1 MLLIGPKRDS
11 AASTAWDRC
20 FFDGKLLL
28 TISRNRLTKGNS
40 IMPNRLPLRV
50 FASLAA
56 ALPAIA
62 LPATLSAQDDVYLPP
77 LAPLP
82 EAEVRSLPPEYRT
95 APLPAQESAQAPAQ
109 SYSLGEVTSIGADG
123 VETVTRTR
131 RIDARAPAQAVV
143 PAGYPQTYAPTAY
156 APPSY
161 VPAPYAPAQP
171 YAPVAYAPG
180 PVVFERA
187 QWIEEC
193 RRRTAGRNNNDT
205 GLIIG
210 GLLGAIAGGVAGYEI
225 AGAGDR
231 VLGTA
236 LGVGGGGLIGGL
248 LGSLFGGRKKNRYD
262 CEAALDG
269 YMTQFGTPVP
279 RIASREIP
287 AYSYG
292 YGQQA
297 GYGSYYYAPPQQVV
311 LVPVRTEVQ
320 QQVVVRE
327 SERFETI
334 PGRTRVIPGP
344 APLPSPKMIKG
355 GR

>member
-1 MLLIGPKRDS
+1 
-11 AASTAWDRC
+11 
-20 FFDGKLLL
+20 
-28 TISRNRLTKGNS
+28 
-40 IMPNRLPLRV
+40 MPNRLPLRV

-56 ALPAIA
+56 ALPALA

-82 EAEVRSLPPEYRT
+82 EAQVRDLPPEYRT
-95 APLPAQESAQAPAQ
+95 APLPAQGSTESFAQ
-109 SYSLGEVTSIGADG
+109 SVTLGEVTTIGPDG

-131 RIDARAPAQAVV
+131 RIDARTPDAAASVSPGPHSLGRIPMSQV
-143 PAGYPQTYAPTAY
+143 PYTPPAY
-156 APPSY
+156 APASYAPPVYAPS
-161 VPAPYAPAQP
+161 YAPA
-171 YAPVAYAPG
+171 

-187 QWIEEC
+187 QWLEEC

-269 YMTQFGTPVP
+269 YMTQFGAPDT

-287 AYSYG
+287 AYPYG

-297 GYGSYYYAPPQQVV
+297 GYASYYYAPPQQVV

-327 SERFETI
+327 TERFETI
-334 PGRTRVIPGP
+334 PGASRIIPDRVP
-344 APLPSPKMIKG
+344 ASPKLIKAD
-355 GR
+355 R